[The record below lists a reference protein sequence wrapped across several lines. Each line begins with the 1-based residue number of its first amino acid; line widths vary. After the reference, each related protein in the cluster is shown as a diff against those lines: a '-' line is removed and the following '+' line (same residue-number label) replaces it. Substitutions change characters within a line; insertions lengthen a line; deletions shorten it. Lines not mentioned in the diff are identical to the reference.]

1 MGVLVPTGSVGVKVN
16 HGFTVSVSENR
27 YKKYGAPQ
35 LDFIF
40 TAGSIENVVTS
51 ENPISFVRNSP
62 ATFYDSSGILRT
74 VSANEPRF
82 DHNSI
87 TGEKLGLL
95 IEESRT
101 NQSTNSENALTWQ
114 NIGGQTTNVQS
125 DIATAPDGSISADN
139 IFAASGTRPAKSAFD
154 TGSSFD
160 VLNNQYLILSVFAK
174 KVPGSKFG
182 FLNLNINLS
191 GSGVPRVNFN
201 LTTGEFAEYGDNQ
214 GYSEE
219 IGNGWYRLVA
229 YYQNTTGSTQ
239 TWSNTNTVRFFPVE
253 NSTDQI
259 ANGAGTGSTTDGT
272 YIWGRQ
278 IEVADA
284 PFASSYIP
292 TLPTFTSRASVATF
306 YNENGT
312 VSTASTDVA
321 RNNAYFPN
329 ENGVMANVGLLLESA
344 ATNLLLHSEQFGL
357 YSPSEVD
364 VRPNNNLAPDLSFTA
379 GSIVETTTTD
389 YHQLF
394 LYPIQATGN
403 ITLSGFIKNKQGTRN
418 ALLKF
423 NDGTND
429 LGFYFNPSSGN
440 TVGVLTGA
448 GTTEPINYGSQKL
461 GNDWYRI
468 YVSGNVSS
476 TGGASSLHII
486 DNSTY
491 STHAGTGTDG
501 FYIWGFQMEENSYP
515 TSYIETPATFSSRSQ
530 TNSDSASFYQ
540 SDGTIGYAATDVARD
555 NAYLPDEN
563 GTFYPA
569 GLLLEGEA
577 TNNIIYSGLSTT
589 SNWATDF
596 LGTTTEV
603 SGLTGPFDTATLFE
617 VTGTGGGA
625 GRIYYNSAPN
635 GGNFEVGDTVSVF
648 VKLDTDPTGTSTIM
662 FRSGTQGSQAKFT
675 IATETTTLEG
685 SAWANPSFQKLS
697 GGWYRFSA
705 DWINASASTSP
716 RIWISDTTSVS
727 VTSPGTKMYV
737 KGFQSEN
744 SSYPTSYIPTT
755 SSTATRGRDFI
766 SSGITSTRSAD
777 VSSGVTSTRQADDAI
792 ISGAAF
798 NSVYNLTEGS
808 FFVHG
813 GPDQI
818 NSSSVQTLFSASNG
832 SNSDQTRIK
841 VNAGVSDVNF
851 NIRDGSVS
859 QADITISSVVA
870 GNNDSKI
877 AVRYGANDFRI
888 DAQGSSGTDTSG
900 TVSSSLTQ
908 LAIGSRTNNRYLN
921 GHIRRLTYWPTKL
934 SDAQLERITQQ

>member
-125 DIATAPDGSISADN
+125 DITTAPDGSISADN

-182 FLNLNINLS
+182 FLNLNINLA

-201 LTTGEFAEYGDNQ
+201 LTTGESTEHGDNQ

-259 ANGAGTGSTTDGT
+259 ASGAGTGSTTDGT
-272 YIWGRQ
+272 YVWGRQ
-278 IEVADA
+278 IEVAGA

-312 VSTASTDVA
+312 ISTASTDVA

-329 ENGVMANVGLLLESA
+329 ENGVMTDVGLLLESA

-379 GSIVETTTTD
+379 GSIVETTATD

-403 ITLSGFIKNKQGTRN
+403 ITVSGFIKNKQGTRN

-501 FYIWGFQMEENSYP
+501 FYVWGFQMEQNVYP

-540 SDGTIGYAATDVARD
+540 SDGTIGYAATNVARD

-569 GLLLEGEA
+569 GLLLEEER
-577 TNNIIYSGLSTT
+577 TNLHVGSTT
-589 SNWATDF
+589 DALNQ
-596 LGTTTEV
+596 GIV
-603 SGLTGPFDTATLFE
+603 GLTQGSVTA
-617 VTGTGGGA
+617 
-625 GRIYYNSAPN
+625 
-635 GGNFEVGDTVSVF
+635 
-648 VKLDTDPTGTSTIM
+648 TDPTGSTSTVETWTVDTSAGEHDGYRFYNNTYVDFTWSLFVKANGIT
-662 FRSGTQGSQAKFT
+662 RIQVSASQRDNASYIEVDLTDGSIINQT
-675 IATETTTLEG
+675 DSYATATPIG
-685 SAWANPSFQKLS
+685 
-697 GGWYRFSA
+697 GGWVRISSTKIA
-705 DWINASASTSP
+705 DRAHG
-716 RIWISDTTSVS
+716 
-727 VTSPGTKMYV
+727 PGFWLLDSSGNRSFTGNGTDGIYV
-737 KGFQSEN
+737 WGIQLEQQSGALF
-744 SSYPTSYIPTT
+744 PTSYIPTT

-792 ISGAAF
+792 ISGIAF
-798 NSVYNLTEGS
+798 SSFYNLTEGS

-818 NSSSVQTLFSASNG
+818 NSSSNQFLLCPSDG

-841 VNAGVSDVNF
+841 VNAGVSSVTF
-851 NIRDGSVS
+851 NVRVGSVQ
-859 QADITISSVVA
+859 QANITINSVVA

-877 AVRYGANDFRI
+877 AARYGVNDFRI
-888 DAQGSSGTDTSG
+888 DAQSSSGIDASG

-908 LAIGSRTNNRYLN
+908 LAIGSRTNDRYLN

>member
-95 IEESRT
+95 IEESRV
-101 NQSTNSENALTWQ
+101 NSLRYSQDFTDALWVKT
-114 NIGGQTTNVQS
+114 S
-125 DIATAPDGSISADN
+125 ATIIPNSVIAPDGTLTGSTMKADAGTAILPTVSQDAGDAAIRTLSLYAKMGTYRYLKINPRGQQYALVVDLQDGSVYATGNTGVVSAD
-139 IFAASGTRPAKSAFD
+139 IVPA
-154 TGSSFD
+154 
-160 VLNNQYLILSVFAK
+160 
-174 KVPGSKFG
+174 P
-182 FLNLNINLS
+182 
-191 GSGVPRVNFN
+191 
-201 LTTGEFAEYGDNQ
+201 
-214 GYSEE
+214 
-219 IGNGWYRLVA
+219 NGWYRLILTTDQTSSTRIFAIRFATNPNNASASDFDGTETVHIWGA
-229 YYQNTTGSTQ
+229 QLETGS
-239 TWSNTNTVRFFPVE
+239 FP
-253 NSTDQI
+253 T
-259 ANGAGTGSTTDGT
+259 
-272 YIWGRQ
+272 
-278 IEVADA
+278 
-284 PFASSYIP
+284 SYIP
-292 TLPTFTSRASVATF
+292 TIPTFTSRASVATF

-329 ENGVMANVGLLLESA
+329 ENGVMTNVGLLLESA

-394 LYPIQATGN
+394 LYPMQATGN

-540 SDGTIGYAATDVARD
+540 SDGTIGYAATNVARD
-555 NAYLPDEN
+555 NVYLPDEN

-569 GLLLEGEA
+569 GLLLEEDR
-577 TNNIIYSGLSTT
+577 TNILINSDLRSPVSTTNISLADFGFDPANTVDPSGLPTT
-589 SNWATDF
+589 SAPDGGLASKLVFANGYTRNAGDNTYRAGF
-596 LGTTTEV
+596 FYAHGSGV
-603 SGLTGPFDTATLFE
+603 SS
-617 VTGTGGGA
+617 
-625 GRIYYNSAPN
+625 RII
-635 GGNFEVGDTVSVF
+635 SVF
-648 VKLDTDPTGTSTIM
+648 VKPAEWTGFEVRYGNQSSNRFFRYFDLTGAGNCSNSDCTI
-662 FRSGTQGSQAKFT
+662 
-675 IATETTTLEG
+675 TLI
-685 SAWANPSFQKLS
+685 SN
-697 GGWYRFSA
+697 GWYRITLPNDNQNRLSF
-705 DWINASASTSP
+705 IPSTSYQSSSTGDGTSGIY
-716 RIWISDTTSVS
+716 IWGAQLEEGS
-727 VTSPGTKMYV
+727 
-737 KGFQSEN
+737 F
-744 SSYPTSYIPTT
+744 PTSYIPTT

-792 ISGAAF
+792 ISGVAF
-798 NSVYNLTEGS
+798 SSFYNLTEGS

-818 NSSSVQTLFSASNG
+818 NSSSVQHLFSASDG

-841 VNAGVSDVNF
+841 VNAGVSSVTF
-851 NIRDGSVS
+851 NVRDGSVA
-859 QADITISSVVA
+859 QADININSVVA

-877 AVRYGANDFRI
+877 AARYGANDFRI
-888 DAQGSSGTDTSG
+888 DVQGSSGTDTSG

-908 LAIGSRTNNRYLN
+908 LAIGSRTNDRYLN

>member
-82 DHNSI
+82 DHNPL

-101 NQSTNSENALTWQ
+101 NYSPRVYGFSAGASTSKELYGYTL
-114 NIGGQTTNVQS
+114 
-125 DIATAPDGSISADN
+125 PDGTVGRLKYHAYITSSSYEIYQSVDAVGGVGVNHVHSYYVKNIS
-139 IFAASGTRPAKSAFD
+139 GYTV
-154 TGSSFD
+154 SFR
-160 VLNNQYLILSVFAK
+160 Y
-174 KVPGSKFG
+174 
-182 FLNLNINLS
+182 
-191 GSGVPRVNFN
+191 GV
-201 LTTGEFAEYGDNQ
+201 
-214 GYSEE
+214 S
-219 IGNGWYRLVA
+219 NGKTATIPDDGKWYRLIVDN
-229 YYQNTTGSTQ
+229 Y
-239 TWSNTNTVRFFPVE
+239 V
-253 NSTDQI
+253 
-259 ANGAGTGSTTDGT
+259 ANGLNRIYNMYMCSSGGSATDPSVSGPMELLFWGENIEAGSFVT
-272 YIWGRQ
+272 
-278 IEVADA
+278 
-284 PFASSYIP
+284 SYIP
-292 TLPTFTSRASVATF
+292 TPATFTSRASEATF
-306 YNENGT
+306 YNENGI

-321 RNNAYFPN
+321 RDDAYLPD
-329 ENGVMANVGLLLESA
+329 ENGVMRPAGLLLESA

-418 ALLKF
+418 ALLRF

-468 YVSGNVSS
+468 YVTGNVSS
-476 TGGASSLHII
+476 TGGSSSLYII

-540 SDGTIGYAATDVARD
+540 SDGTIGYAATNVARD

-569 GLLLEGEA
+569 GLLLEEETTNLMTYSEDFNNWSNNTSITVSTDTTETNAPDGTQTADKITNTASE
-577 TNNIIYSGLSTT
+577 TSISNNISS
-589 SNWATDF
+589 
-596 LGTTTEV
+596 
-603 SGLTGPFDTATLFE
+603 
-617 VTGTGGGA
+617 VTGTHTASVYVKYA
-625 GRIYYNSAPN
+625 GTTNWARIA
-635 GGNFEVGDTVSVF
+635 
-648 VKLDTDPTGTSTIM
+648 TGTGNPEVWFDINN
-662 FRSGTQGSQAKFT
+662 GTVG
-675 IATETTTLEG
+675 TENNG
-685 SAWANPSFQKLS
+685 AVGQIQSVSN
-697 GGWYRFSA
+697 GWYRCSITADFSG
-705 DWINASASTSP
+705 
-716 RIWISDTTSVS
+716 VS
-727 VTSPGTKMYV
+727 VVGIFPSTADGSTTEGNGNSLYVWGTQLET
-737 KGFQSEN
+737 G
-744 SSYPTSYIPTT
+744 SYATSYIPTT
-755 SSTATRGRDFI
+755 SGISTRGRDFI

-792 ISGAAF
+792 ISGIAF
-798 NSVYNLTEGS
+798 SSFYNLTEGS

-818 NSSSVQTLFSASNG
+818 NSSSAQHLFSASDG

-841 VNAGVSDVNF
+841 VNTGASGVNF
-851 NIRDGSVS
+851 NIRDGAVT
-859 QADITISSVVA
+859 QADIAISSVVA

-877 AVRYGANDFRI
+877 AARYGANDFRI
-888 DAQGSSGTDTSG
+888 DVQGSSGTDTSG

-908 LAIGSRTNNRYLN
+908 LAIGSRTNDRYLN